1 MHLADACGK
10 IPYLWGLLEKTKKE
24 SLTMKKL
31 CVTLLGVVSL
41 WTLYAQQD
49 SISKKDIQENSQGI
63 NIGNVVTMSGHW
75 FIAYR
80 DGYSQS
86 HADESTPSV
95 RLHESGV
102 VLKRSYFTLKKELS
116 DIFSVRYTQDITID
130 TEGDDA
136 GNVETRMK
144 YLYLKVKPRI
154 NSDVFTGLWLEGGMV
169 HRPWLDYEQK
179 INSYRVQDN
188 MAIERNK
195 LFNSADFGLTVGGNI
210 GPKMDKKFLKEVN
223 GAMPGKYFSYVLGIY
238 NGGGYSGAE
247 KNTDKVVA
255 GRLSFRPLANQFP
268 ELQVSTYFN
277 VGKGNTE
284 EEPDFNQ
291 LMGFAA
297 WTGRN
302 LTLTAQYHTGKGD
315 FKGKYVEKED
325 LTKSLKNHGYSFF
338 GEYQFG
344 KSPWAL
350 WARHDY
356 FALEREEQEDIVRR
370 YIGGLTYRVNKN
382 IRLILNTEHT
392 EKQGERDNV
401 YELNLEVVF

>member
-1 MHLADACGK
+1 
-10 IPYLWGLLEKTKKE
+10 
-24 SLTMKKL
+24 MKKL
-31 CVTLLGVVSL
+31 TIVLMLVLSITSL
-41 WTLYAQQD
+41 FAQHQD
-49 SISKKDIQENSQGI
+49 SIQAKNRQAKAEGVS
-63 NIGNVVTMSGHW
+63 IGNFVTMSGHW

-80 DGYSQS
+80 DGYSQT
-86 HADESTPSV
+86 HADEAVPSV
-95 RLHESGV
+95 RTHESAV
-102 VLKRSYFTLKKELS
+102 VLKRSYFTLKKKLN
-116 DIFSVRYTQDITID
+116 DVFSVRYTQDITID
-130 TEGDDA
+130 TEGSDA

-154 NSDVFTGLWLEGGMV
+154 NSKIFTGLWLEGGMV

-223 GAMPGKYFSYVLGIY
+223 GAMPGKYFSYALGVY

-247 KNTDKVVA
+247 KNVSKVFA
-255 GRLSFRPLANQFP
+255 GRLSFRPLANTIP
-268 ELQVSTYFN
+268 ELQFSTYFN

-284 EEPDFNQ
+284 QEPDFNQ

-302 LTLTAQYHTGKGD
+302 LTLTAQYHTGEGD
-315 FKGKYVEKED
+315 FKGKYVKAED
-325 LTKSLKNHGYSFF
+325 KTKSLKNHGYSFF

-344 KSPWAL
+344 KSPWAV

-356 FALEREEQEDIVRR
+356 FALKREMQDDITRR
-370 YIGGLTYRVNKN
+370 YIGGITYRVNRN
-382 IRLILNTEHT
+382 IRLILNTEQT
-392 EKQGERDNV
+392 ELRGETDNV
-401 YELNLEVVF
+401 YELNLEIVF

>member
-1 MHLADACGK
+1 MFF
-10 IPYLWGLLEKTKKE
+10 
-24 SLTMKKL
+24 L
-31 CVTLLGVVSL
+31 CAVILC
-41 WTLYAQQD
+41 AQKQD
-49 SISKKDIQENSQGI
+49 SIQQKKEQEQAEGI
-63 NIGNVVTMSGHW
+63 NIGNFVTMSGHW

-80 DGYSQS
+80 DGYSQT
-86 HADESTPSV
+86 HADESSPEE

-102 VLKRSYFTLKKELS
+102 VLKRSYFTLKKDLNE
-116 DIFSVRYTQDITID
+116 IFSVRYTQDITID

-154 NSDVFTGLWLEGGMV
+154 NSDIFTGLWLEGGMV

-210 GPKMDKKFLKEVN
+210 GPKMDKRFLKEVN
-223 GAMPGKYFSYVLGIY
+223 GAMPGKYFSYALGVY

-247 KNTDKVVA
+247 KNVSKVFA
-255 GRLSFRPLANQFP
+255 GRFSARPLANTLP
-268 ELQVSTYFN
+268 ELQLSTYFN

-284 EEPDFNQ
+284 EEPDFIQ
-291 LMGFAA
+291 VMGFAA

-302 LTLTAQYHTGKGD
+302 LTLTAQYHTGEGD
-315 FKGKYVEKED
+315 FKGKYVYADDK
-325 LTKSLKNHGYSFF
+325 TKSLKNHGYSFF

-344 KSPWAL
+344 TSPWAV

-356 FALEREEQEDIVRR
+356 FALERETEDDITRR
-370 YIGGLTYRVNKN
+370 YIGGVTYRVNKN
-382 IRLILNTEHT
+382 IRLILNTEQT
-392 EKQGERDNV
+392 EQRGETDNV